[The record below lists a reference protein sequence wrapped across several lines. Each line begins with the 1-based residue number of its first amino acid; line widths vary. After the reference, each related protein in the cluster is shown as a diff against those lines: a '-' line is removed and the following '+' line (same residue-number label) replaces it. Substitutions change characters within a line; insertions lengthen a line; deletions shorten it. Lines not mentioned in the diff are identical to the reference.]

1 MHLRFL
7 NIPGEMPNS
16 VLCELTSWSFQP
28 PGNLV
33 AQNKDLPFL
42 LLHVCDFFFFFLLAL
57 LPENKKIIVS
67 SYCSLLLLL
76 LGAVGF
82 RVHILFYNGFYSHI
96 REDLGSTVSM
106 EHGCLQLEPPSRVPD
121 SVVTTPSL
129 QPCPRSLP

>member
-1 MHLRFL
+1 
-7 NIPGEMPNS
+7 MPNS

-57 LPENKKIIVS
+57 LPEKKKIIVS

-82 RVHILFYNGFYSHI
+82 RVHILFYNGFYSHHSG
-96 REDLGSTVSM
+96 RPWLNCQHGAWLSTAGAS
-106 EHGCLQLEPPSRVPD
+106 EQSP
-121 SVVTTPSL
+121 
-129 QPCPRSLP
+129 